1 MRSLRDVQPLADLV
15 CAPDGLFSR
24 DYDFLLDGER
34 CGSLEWERGF
44 MPRALAE
51 TEGSAWWIGRRGFGS
66 SEHEMLVPGS
76 PVAVATFHRRIFAP
90 DEIGFADGR
99 TFCWRRARAFSLTL
113 RYAIDQDGEE
123 LLQFSWP
130 WSLARRRARIEV
142 WPAAVLRL
150 KDDLPILI
158 LFGSYLFIRL
168 ATAQSWG

>member
-15 CAPDGLFSR
+15 CTPDSLFSR
-24 DYDFLLDGER
+24 DYDVLLDGER

-66 SEHEMLVPGS
+66 SEHEMRVPGS
-76 PVAVATFHRRIFAP
+76 LGAVATFRRRFFVP
-90 DEIGFADGR
+90 DEIVFADGR
-99 TFCWRRARAFSLTL
+99 TFRWRRVRALLTL
-113 RYAIDQDGEE
+113 RYAIDRDGEE
-123 LLQFSWP
+123 LMQFSWL
-130 WSLARRRARIEV
+130 WSLLRRRARIEV
-142 WPAAVLRL
+142 WPAAARRL
-150 KDDLPILI
+150 KDDDGAVLI